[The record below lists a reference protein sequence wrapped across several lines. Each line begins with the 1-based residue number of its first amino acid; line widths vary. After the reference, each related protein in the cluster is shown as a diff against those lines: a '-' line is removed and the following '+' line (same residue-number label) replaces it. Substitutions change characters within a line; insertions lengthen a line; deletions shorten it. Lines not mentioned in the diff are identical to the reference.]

1 MIIGFQENQ
10 LLLQRVRL
18 LMIWAKH
25 ISLKIA
31 GFFVTSYYEQQW
43 KELHF
48 VHKNIKFLRQ
58 KLYVGSTQTCAM

>member
-1 MIIGFQENQ
+1 MIIGFHENQ

-48 VHKNIKFLRQ
+48 LNKNIKFLRQ